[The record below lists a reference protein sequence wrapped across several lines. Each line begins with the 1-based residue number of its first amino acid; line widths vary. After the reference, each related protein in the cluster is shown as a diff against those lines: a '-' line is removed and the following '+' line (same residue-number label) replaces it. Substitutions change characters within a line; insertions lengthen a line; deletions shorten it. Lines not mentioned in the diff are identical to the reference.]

1 MTELQKRSKAYARIF
16 DQQVGLYEGYARRQG
31 LNGKCLSILMW
42 IYYNPGGVTQNWV
55 SKKTYSSKQVVNAT
69 IKKFIE
75 NGYVYLE
82 ENPADK
88 RHKKVK
94 LTEAG
99 KQFASQILDPLE
111 EAEKTALSQLSLE
124 DQERL
129 LELTERYSQ
138 ALTKLVQ
145 GENDD

>member
-16 DQQVGLYEGYARRQG
+16 DQQVGLYEGYAHRHG

-42 IYYNPGGVTQNWV
+42 VYYNPGGVTQNWV

-69 IKKFIE
+69 IKKFLDK
-75 NGYVYLE
+75 GYVFFE

-138 ALTKLVQ
+138 GLTDLLK